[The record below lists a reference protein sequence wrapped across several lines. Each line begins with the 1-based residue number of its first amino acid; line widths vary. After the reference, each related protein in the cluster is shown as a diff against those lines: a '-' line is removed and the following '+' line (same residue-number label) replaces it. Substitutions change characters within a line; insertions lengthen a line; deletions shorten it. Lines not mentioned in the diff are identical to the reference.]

1 MTCAR
6 LSANRLTR
14 TELWLTVLPLLLAPS
29 AALAAGHRAAHKDSQ
44 HSVKLTT
51 FPQSEPAPSP
61 AQTAPG
67 GAQVGVA
74 EPIYDPSG
82 KALAAWNSAVLRA
95 KSHKGQARA
104 AFYGASHTAADLWT
118 GELRRMWQT
127 ELGEAGHGFML
138 PSKWNLGYRQQDLV
152 VDASPGWQI
161 LRHKREMGAAIGEY
175 GLLGVAMQSANP
187 NDFAEI
193 RTTHDN
199 PIGRKFDQLE
209 VWLQPQV
216 GGGSLRVVIDGH
228 ETVLQTSEKAE
239 PYATFKLADTPHVVR
254 LQPLGDGPVL
264 LYGVVAERSAPGIIL
279 DQLGIPGMR
288 AEILLHW
295 TEARWAEQLRRRN
308 PDLVVLAYG
317 TNDVT
322 EDAETIDHY
331 LADWRK
337 VIAMVKRAAPNA
349 ACLIVGPTDRL
360 VGKGK
365 DRKSAPRTPQIVA
378 AQRQI
383 ANETGC
389 AHWDPQRAMGGPN
402 AMLLWQD
409 LGLAQPD
416 GVHLNRAGYKRMAEL
431 FAAALA
437 DPRAPP

>member
-1 MTCAR
+1 MAV
-6 LSANRLTR
+6 LT
-14 TELWLTVLPLLLAPS
+14 LLLVPAL
-29 AALAAGHRAAHKDSQ
+29 ALAAGRPTKHKHAKP
-44 HSVKLTT
+44 HSTARPVA
-51 FPQSEPAPSP
+51 PQSAPTGL
-61 AQTAPG
+61 AAD
-67 GAQVGVA
+67 AAVGVH
-74 EPIYDPSG
+74 EPIFDPTGQALTAWRS
-82 KALAAWNSAVLRA
+82 ALARA
-95 KSHKGQARA
+95 KAGKGQARV

-118 GELRRMWQT
+118 GELRRMWQA
-127 ELGEAGHGFML
+127 EYGEAGHGFVL
-138 PSKWNLGYRQQDLV
+138 PAKWNLGYRQQDLV

-161 LRHKREMGAAIGEY
+161 LRHKREMGAAVGEY
-175 GLLGVAMQSANP
+175 GLLGVAMQSADP

-193 RTTHDN
+193 RTTRDN
-199 PIGRKFDQLE
+199 PIGRKFGELE

-216 GGGSLRVVIDGH
+216 GGGGLRVIIDGQ
-228 ETVLQTSEKAE
+228 EKLVPTSEKAE
-239 PYATFKLADTPHVVR
+239 PYAAFKLADAPHTVR

-264 LYGVVAERSAPGIIL
+264 VYGVTVDRSAPGVL
-279 DQLGIPGMR
+279 VDQLGIPGMR

-295 TEARWAEQLRRRN
+295 TEARWAEQLRRRH

-322 EDAETIDHY
+322 EEGETIERY
-331 LADWRK
+331 LADWQR
-337 VIAMVKRAAPNA
+337 VVAMVKRAVPGA

-365 DRKSAPRTPQIVA
+365 DRQTAPRTPQIIG

-389 AHWDPQRAMGGPN
+389 AHWDPQRAMGGPGS
-402 AMLLWQD
+402 MLRWQEQ
-409 LGLAQPD
+409 GLAQAD

-437 DPRAPP
+437 AQPGAP